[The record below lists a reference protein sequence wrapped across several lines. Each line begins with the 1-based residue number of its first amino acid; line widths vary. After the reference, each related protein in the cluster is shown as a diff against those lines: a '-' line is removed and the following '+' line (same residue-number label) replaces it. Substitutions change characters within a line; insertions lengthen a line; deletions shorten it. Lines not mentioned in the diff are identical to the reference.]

1 MQRDRTTT
9 YKVVF
14 YLLFVLIVYLLET
27 ATGLGSLNLFGA
39 RLDLLFSV
47 PAAVALMENL
57 AIGAAAGL
65 FTGIL
70 YDLSGTGVE
79 GILPLYFMLF
89 ATFAGAISGRYLRR
103 IWPSHL
109 LLTAGGMLLLRGLQF
124 VFAALAGRTYP
135 MIPFL
140 QSMYGEILAAVV
152 LSQFIYLP
160 TLLLARRFDR
170 MK

>member
-1 MQRDRTTT
+1 MQRDRTTI

-14 YLLFVLIVYLLET
+14 YLLFVLVVYLLET
-27 ATGLGSLNLFGA
+27 ATGLGSLHLFGA

-47 PAAVALMENL
+47 PAAVALMENP

-89 ATFAGAISGRYLRR
+89 AMFAGAISGRYLRR

-124 VFAALAGRTYP
+124 VLAALVGRAYP
-135 MIPFL
+135 VIPFL

-152 LSQFIYLP
+152 LSPFIYLP
-160 TLLLARRFDR
+160 TLLFARRFDR

>member
-39 RLDLLFSV
+39 RFDLLFSV